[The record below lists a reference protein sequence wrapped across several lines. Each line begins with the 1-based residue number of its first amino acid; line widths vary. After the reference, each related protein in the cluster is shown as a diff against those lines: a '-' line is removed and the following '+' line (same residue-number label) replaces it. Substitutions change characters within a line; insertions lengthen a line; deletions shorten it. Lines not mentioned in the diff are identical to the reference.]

1 MTFCKK
7 EFKGLSVN
15 FKNLKTFD
23 LIKKDKKKPRRKAR
37 NLMFAQ
43 RNNPYCDLLHCK
55 YNKF

>member
-23 LIKKDKKKPRRKAR
+23 LIKKDKKNPAERRGT
-37 NLMFAQ
+37 
-43 RNNPYCDLLHCK
+43 
-55 YNKF
+55 